1 MRELIK
7 KLLRKLTKEN
17 IHSVYH
23 LGRKAMRWVMQV
35 TAGYHWLI
43 TFSIF
48 SGIFGVGMSL
58 FNVWLSKWIIDIVTG
73 AREGNVWIA
82 AGLVVFFFF
91 FGMAVKLIS
100 PWIFGK
106 IRMRIG
112 IRMQNS
118 LSDALM
124 MCSWKSGQKWHTG
137 DLLTRIN
144 SDASEVLS
152 MGMGILPNLIVTT
165 AQLIGSFIFLWAL
178 EPRLAW
184 FILGATPLVLLSKIY
199 FRKVRELSKAQ
210 KEMSSE
216 MGSVMEENLSQRV
229 LVRSLGATDYRKQKL
244 HQTQEKLFNLG
255 MEQIKF
261 STYSQGVMGF
271 VFGGG
276 YLCAFLW
283 GIYQL
288 HTHQITFGTMTAF
301 LQLVGQVQGPFL
313 GLIAIPPALVRG
325 WTSVERLMALFED
338 VEPDENPKYLDSPL
352 ALTFNQVTFSYEE
365 GQPILKNFSAEF
377 RPGTSTAV
385 AGPTGTGKTTMIRL
399 MLALLSPDSG
409 NLTLTTA
416 GNTIYNVNQDMRI
429 NFMYVPQGNTLL
441 SGTIREN
448 LLLGNPAAQTSDLE
462 HVLRIACADYVFDL
476 PQGIDTRI
484 GEHGYGLSE
493 GQAQRLAIA
502 RALLRPGN
510 IWLFDEASSA
520 LDTATTARLMDNLL
534 REGAEKTLIFIT
546 HDPRLMERCDRVI
559 NLNECNLNDNR
570 TEQIKH

>member
-352 ALTFNQVTFSYEE
+352 ALTFNEE

-416 GNTIYNVNQDMRI
+416 GNTTYNVNQDMRI

-570 TEQIKH
+570 TEQIKN